1 MEIKD
6 INILDGPP
14 LSDEVFLTMIDEAL
28 KDESD

>member
-6 INILDGPP
+6 INILDGPL

-28 KDESD
+28 EEESD